1 MGGEPEVLKVYAKHY
16 KTGEVIPDELIRKI
30 QDQNTF
36 NQGFMTTELLAAAL
50 LDMEL
55 HNLTDT
61 ANLDVVAFEKA
72 VMDKLGL
79 IPEIAPSLPCHLF

>member
-1 MGGEPEVLKVYAKHY
+1 MS
-16 KTGEVIPDELIRKI
+16 LITKI
-30 QDQNTF
+30 QNQGTF

-61 ANLDVVAFEKA
+61 DNLNVVAFEKETDGQA
-72 VMDKLGL
+72 GAD
-79 IPEIAPSLPCHLF
+79 S

>member
-1 MGGEPEVLKVYAKHY
+1 
-16 KTGEVIPDELIRKI
+16 
-30 QDQNTF
+30 
-36 NQGFMTTELLAAAL
+36 MTTELLAAAL

-72 VMDKLGL
+72 VMDKFGFD
-79 IPEIAPSLPCHLF
+79 S